1 MKIALD
7 TNIICKAC
15 NSNLDCMYVMLKIR
29 SESSHKILHDNGNK
43 VRDEYWKNARACEFF
58 EKWYKEMENGYK
70 ISYSPATLNKN
81 IADSLYEMN
90 FTGEVD
96 RILVA
101 LALETRNDRYIIT
114 EDSDFGKGDT
124 EKAKEH
130 NDVLQH
136 LTNKLQLTVHDAEE
150 ALSTL

>member
-15 NSNLDCMYVMLKIR
+15 NNNLDCMHVLLKIR

-43 VRDEYWKNARACEFF
+43 VRGEYWKNARACEFF
-58 EKWYKEMENGYK
+58 EKWYKEMETGYK
-70 ISYSPATLNKN
+70 IFYLHATLNKR
-81 IADSLYEMN
+81 IADALDEMD
-90 FTGEVD
+90 FTGDVD

-101 LALETRNDRYIIT
+101 LALETRNDLYIIT

-136 LTNKLQLTVHDAEE
+136 LTNQLQLTVHDAGE
-150 ALSTL
+150 ALSNL